1 MAEADISGV
10 AGVDVHAPVV
20 HRNPRSCVVRRH
32 ERKIRR
38 HLNSVGTIGGRK
50 IHAVAWTMGMDLTYK
65 PEAVL
70 YRDVGNVVEQRRMDV
85 DKVLAL
91 FDQGTP
97 KADQVRDGGNFG
109 AVLAEPED
117 DSFVALGAV

>member
-1 MAEADISGV
+1 MAEAHISGV

-20 HRNPRSCVVRRH
+20 DRNARSCVVRRH

-38 HLNSVGTIGGRK
+38 HLNSAGTIGGRK

-70 YRDVGNVVEQRRMDV
+70 YRDVGNVVEQCRMDL
-85 DKVLAL
+85 DKVLAI
-91 FDQGTP
+91 FYHGTT
-97 KADQVRDGGNFG
+97 KAGQER
-109 AVLAEPED
+109 
-117 DSFVALGAV
+117 